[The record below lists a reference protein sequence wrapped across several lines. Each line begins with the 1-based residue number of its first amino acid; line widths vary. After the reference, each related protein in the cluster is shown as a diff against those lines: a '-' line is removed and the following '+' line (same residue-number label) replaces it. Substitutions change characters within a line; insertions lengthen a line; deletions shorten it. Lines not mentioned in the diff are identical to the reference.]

1 MPIPIHSNLLK
12 NDFPPNIMHVKY
24 IHVVRIRFHN
34 GKRITISMIYCESTC
49 VRWMKMSNEYVF

>member
-24 IHVVRIRFHN
+24 IHVVRICFHN
-34 GKRITISMIYCESTC
+34 GKRITISMIYSESTC

>member
-1 MPIPIHSNLLK
+1 MP
-12 NDFPPNIMHVKY
+12 DFPPNIMHVKY